1 MLKIKQKIRV
11 YLRTNF
17 KIFKRQHEE
26 RLVQN
31 LPINELTT
39 PYKAVQEYK
48 PPTATSI
55 RVQTWLTEINVTMDK
70 HNNRSELLEATSS
83 FSASM

>member
-1 MLKIKQKIRV
+1 MSKIKQKTRA

-17 KIFKRQHEE
+17 KIFNRDLEE
-26 RLVQN
+26 RLAQN

-39 PYKAVQEYK
+39 PYHGVQEYK
-48 PPTATSI
+48 PLTVASI
-55 RVQTWLTEINVTMDK
+55 AVQSDLVKRNINK
-70 HNNRSELLEATSS
+70 SERLEATSS

>member
-1 MLKIKQKIRV
+1 MLEIKQKIRV

-39 PYKAVQEYK
+39 PYHAVQEYK
-48 PPTATSI
+48 PPTAAST
-55 RVQTWLTEINVTMDK
+55 RVKPDLVKRNKCNYGQTCQQE
-70 HNNRSELLEATSS
+70 
-83 FSASM
+83 

>member
-1 MLKIKQKIRV
+1 MLKIKQKIRA

-17 KIFKRQHEE
+17 KIFKRQPEE

-39 PYKAVQEYK
+39 PYHAVQEYK
-48 PPTATSI
+48 PPTATSTG
-55 RVQTWLTEINVTMDK
+55 VQSDLVKRNINK
-70 HNNRSELLEATSS
+70 SELLEATSS

>member
-1 MLKIKQKIRV
+1 MPKLKQKIGA

-17 KIFKRQHEE
+17 KIFKRQPEE

-39 PYKAVQEYK
+39 TYHAVQEYK
-48 PPTATSI
+48 PPTAVSVI
-55 RVQTWLTEINVTMDK
+55 VQSDLVMRNKCNYGQTCQ
-70 HNNRSELLEATSS
+70 
-83 FSASM
+83 

>member
-1 MLKIKQKIRV
+1 MLEIKQKIRA

-39 PYKAVQEYK
+39 SYRVVQEYK
-48 PPTATSI
+48 PPTAASI
-55 RVQTWLTEINVTMDK
+55 GVQPDLVKRNKCNYGQT
-70 HNNRSELLEATSS
+70 HQ
-83 FSASM
+83 